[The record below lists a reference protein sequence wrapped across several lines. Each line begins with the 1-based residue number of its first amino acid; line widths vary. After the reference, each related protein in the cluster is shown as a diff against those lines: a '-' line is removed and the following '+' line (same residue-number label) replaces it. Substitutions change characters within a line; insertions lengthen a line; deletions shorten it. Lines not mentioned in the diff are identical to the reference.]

1 MAGRLPSMK
10 AGTFRR
16 LMNLWPPFLFTG
28 IAVRRISDDFRDLDA
43 TLTLRFYNRNTHGS
57 HFGGSLF
64 AMTDPFYALMLA
76 QILGPDYV
84 IWDKAASIDFRLP
97 AKGVVSA
104 HFHLDEARIEAI
116 RRETADGEKHFP
128 KFAVEILDQSGAIV
142 ASVHKTLYVRRRR
155 N

>member
-1 MAGRLPSMK
+1 MK